1 MKVQILCKHQ
11 QISIVDTRGR
21 ILRDANRFLNSLRI
35 RGLSSHTIRA
45 YAYDLKSLFSWLRS
59 IKKVRDLTKHE
70 LSKFIDYQ
78 RINQSSPRSINRRL
92 TTAELFYR
100 FITGTRLLASVSCS
114 KFRGQRRD
122 RTLGLFSMPH
132 KENKHLRVKV
142 PKTIITPLTVNQVQ
156 SLLALFTR
164 YRDLALIYLML
175 LCGLRAQE
183 ILNIEKGDFQP
194 SEKTIR
200 VHGKGNKER
209 ILPLP
214 EIVCD
219 LVAKYLYFERPKES
233 LTNALFVALQG
244 RQRGKPITIAGLR
257 SLFRVRRTHSGLAN
271 IHPHLLRHTF
281 GSAMASH
288 GMSLPVLQR
297 LMGHAFPETTMQYV
311 NFSMNDVI
319 EQFTLAT
326 TKLEEIYT

>member
-1 MKVQILCKHQ
+1 
-11 QISIVDTRGR
+11 
-21 ILRDANRFLNSLRI
+21 
-35 RGLSSHTIRA
+35 
-45 YAYDLKSLFSWLRS
+45 
-59 IKKVRDLTKHE
+59 
-70 LSKFIDYQ
+70 
-78 RINQSSPRSINRRL
+78 
-92 TTAELFYR
+92 
-100 FITGTRLLASVSCS
+100 
-114 KFRGQRRD
+114 
-122 RTLGLFSMPH
+122 MPH

-257 SLFRVRRTHSGLAN
+257 SLFRVRRSHSGLAN